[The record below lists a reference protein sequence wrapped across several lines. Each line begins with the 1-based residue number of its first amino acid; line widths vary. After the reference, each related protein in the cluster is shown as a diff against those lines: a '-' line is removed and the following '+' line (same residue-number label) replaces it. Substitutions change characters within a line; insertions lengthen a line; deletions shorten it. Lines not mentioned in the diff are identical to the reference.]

1 MRETWVWSL
10 CRAELLEKEMVTHSS
25 TLLGESHG
33 LKSLTS
39 YIPWACKRVG
49 HNLMTK
55 QHTTTILVSLAS
67 RRLYVYL
74 VDNSVD
80 KRANFLSEARLV
92 CVRPVFIIVVQSL
105 SHVQLFV
112 TSWTASCQAPLS
124 STISQI
130 LLKFIFIESVMLS
143 NHLILWCS
151 LLLLPWIFT
160 SIRVF
165 FSESSL
171 CVRQPKYWSFSFRF
185 SLSNE
190 YSGWI
195 SFRIDWFDLLAVQG
209 TQESSPAPQFKSINS
224 LVLSLRYGPTLTSVH
239 NYWKNHSFDYMDLCC
254 QNDVWGNIKAERW
267 LWLPATPVLSY

>member
-1 MRETWVWSL
+1 
-10 CRAELLEKEMVTHSS
+10 MVTHSS

-124 STISQI
+124 FTIMQS
-130 LLKFIFIESVMLS
+130 LLKLMSIESMMPS
-143 NHLILWCS
+143 NHLIFQCP
-151 LLLLPWIFT
+151 LLLLPSIFP

-165 FSESSL
+165 
-171 CVRQPKYWSFSFRF
+171 
-185 SLSNE
+185 SNE
-190 YSGWI
+190 
-195 SFRIDWFDLLAVQG
+195 
-209 TQESSPAPQFKSINS
+209 
-224 LVLSLRYGPTLTSVH
+224 
-239 NYWKNHSFDYMDLCC
+239 
-254 QNDVWGNIKAERW
+254 
-267 LWLPATPVLSY
+267 